1 MGNIKDAYAFI
12 QLAKAD
18 ADFYGARQRKIQIGA
33 ILPLVA
39 AEELSHS
46 EKEKQTILGIPAG
59 YYSVSIAG
67 YFVFDNDIQAIR

>member
-1 MGNIKDAYAFI
+1 LYKIGNIKDAYSFI

-39 AEELSHS
+39 AEELTTRRKKNKLSWN
-46 EKEKQTILGIPAG
+46 TCWL
-59 YYSVSIAG
+59 
-67 YFVFDNDIQAIR
+67 